1 MKLSSSK
8 LTDVTG
14 VKSLCLLT
22 IAVSCAVIGIR
33 IMLRGHV

>member
-22 IAVSCAVIGIR
+22 IVLSCAVIGIR
-33 IMLRGHV
+33 IVLRGHV